1 MICPKCGSQ
10 NVESQIVTG
19 DILEEE
25 KKRGI
30 LWWIFI
36 GWWWTLI
43 KLFLFGI
50 WYVAYWILKKI
61 FKKPKKSGMF
71 TQGAHMCKDCGYTWT
86 TKAE

>member
-10 NVESQIVTG
+10 KVESQIVTG

-25 KKRGI
+25 KKHGI

-50 WYVAYWILKKI
+50 WYIIY
-61 FKKPKKSGMF
+61 
-71 TQGAHMCKDCGYTWT
+71 
-86 TKAE
+86 